1 MKTNNALSKHARCLT
16 TAWAATKLLP
26 LLLLLILPGVVE
38 AQFNYTTTNGTIT
51 ITGYT
56 GYNSV
61 VTIPSRINDLPVT
74 AIGYGAF
81 CESGLTS
88 VTIPT
93 SVTSIGVEAFC
104 GCSFLTSVTI
114 PNSVTSIGVEAFE
127 DCPSLTA
134 ITVHAAN
141 SVYSSMGG
149 VLFDKSQ
156 TTLIQFPGRIAGS
169 YTIPDSVTSIGD
181 YAFQSCSDLGNV
193 IIPNSV
199 TNMGE
204 GEFAGCRSLTNVT
217 IGNSVTSIGYAAF
230 CDCSSLTSVTIPNSV
245 TSLGNWAFDAC
256 TNLTSVTI
264 PDSVTSI
271 GEVAFGDCTS
281 LTAIMVN
288 TRNPVYSDVDGV
300 LFNHSLTMLVQC
312 PGGIVGSYTIP
323 NTVTNIGD
331 GAFSG
336 CSGLTKVTIPSSV
349 TSIGDWAFS
358 GCARLTSVCFQGNA
372 PSFGQDVFD
381 FCYNPDD
388 KGCGQQIWDPV
399 TIYYLP
405 GTTGW
410 STNLSVAWNDGDG
423 DTGFLNLP
431 TALWLP
437 QVQTSDGSVGVRT
450 NQFGFTINWSSG
462 MTAAVDACTNLA
474 NPTWIPLATNT
485 LTSGSLYFSDS
496 QWKKYPSRFYR
507 LRMP

>member
-1 MKTNNALSKHARCLT
+1 
-16 TAWAATKLLP
+16 
-26 LLLLLILPGVVE
+26 
-38 AQFNYTTTNGTIT
+38 
-51 ITGYT
+51 
-56 GYNSV
+56 
-61 VTIPSRINDLPVT
+61 
-74 AIGYGAF
+74 
-81 CESGLTS
+81 
-88 VTIPT
+88 
-93 SVTSIGVEAFC
+93 
-104 GCSFLTSVTI
+104 
-114 PNSVTSIGVEAFE
+114 
-127 DCPSLTA
+127 
-134 ITVHAAN
+134 VHAAN

-230 CDCSSLTSVTIPNSV
+230 CDCSSLTSVTIPNSVTGIGLQAFCGCSSLTSVTIPNSVTGLGDWAFEACANLTSVTIPDSVTGIGEGAFELCTNLTSVTIPNSV

>member
-1 MKTNNALSKHARCLT
+1 
-16 TAWAATKLLP
+16 
-26 LLLLLILPGVVE
+26 
-38 AQFNYTTTNGTIT
+38 
-51 ITGYT
+51 
-56 GYNSV
+56 
-61 VTIPSRINDLPVT
+61 
-74 AIGYGAF
+74 
-81 CESGLTS
+81 
-88 VTIPT
+88 
-93 SVTSIGVEAFC
+93 
-104 GCSFLTSVTI
+104 
-114 PNSVTSIGVEAFE
+114 
-127 DCPSLTA
+127 
-134 ITVHAAN
+134 VHAAN

-156 TTLIQFPGRIAGS
+156 TTLIQFPERIAGS
-169 YTIPDSVTSIGD
+169 YTIPDSVTSIGFE
-181 YAFQSCSDLGNV
+181 AFCDCCCLTSVTIPDSVTSLGDEAFCGCSSLTS
-193 IIPNSV
+193 ITIPNSV
-199 TNMGE
+199 T
-204 GEFAGCRSLTNVT
+204 SL
-217 IGNSVTSIGYAAF
+217 GDEAF
-230 CDCSSLTSVTIPNSV
+230 CGCSSLTSVTIPNSV
-245 TSLGNWAFDAC
+245 TSIGDEAFCGCSSLTSVTIPNSVTSIGFWAFEACTNLTSVTISDSVTSIGIEAFCGCSSLTSVTIPDSVTSIGEGAFEAC

-271 GEVAFGDCTS
+271 GEGAFGDCTS
-281 LTAIMVN
+281 LTAIMVD

-323 NTVTNIGD
+323 NTVTNIWE

-349 TSIGDWAFS
+349 TSIGDLAFS

-410 STNLSVAWNDGDG
+410 STNLSVAWRDGDG
-423 DTGFLNLP
+423 GTGFLNLP

-437 QVQTSDGSVGVRT
+437 QVQTSDGSFGVRS
-450 NQFGFTINWSSG
+450 NQFGFNINWASG
-462 MTAAVDACTNLA
+462 MTVVVEASTSLV
-474 NPTWIPLATNT
+474 NPTWSSISTNIPA
-485 LTSGSLYFSDS
+485 SGSAYFSDPEWS
-496 QWKKYPSRFYR
+496 KYPTRFYR
-507 LRMP
+507 LGSAFWPPGGGVSCPIMPIGTLSQPPVGPP